1 MENAQIK
8 NQHTSTEPI
17 QNNPASTE
25 PIQDKSAPTEP
36 IQDNL
41 ASKPAPSDPKRA
53 VKIIEQIFK
62 IVLPMGISAVLVIW
76 LFHKIDMHEIKRVM
90 SEGVR
95 FEFIACMMFLTML
108 SFIIRGIRWG
118 IQLRAAGVPKMSPV
132 AESVSIFGAY
142 SLNLLVQYLGEAW
155 RCVYVSR
162 KEKVKLA
169 TIVGTDLGDRGS
181 DLVMILLILLLTLC
195 FASSQ
200 IHQFFDQ
207 YSLGR
212 IIKEIFDK
220 WWVYALILLVLV
232 MFILAD
238 WKWRETKFFEGF
250 NLSTKRLWDG
260 FKVLFFM
267 KGRWAYLWLTFG
279 IWICYYLETYLC
291 FYAFPFTRELLSL
304 PGSGFG
310 LIPGLV
316 VFVFGSM
323 SMAVPSNGGL
333 GPWNVAVMYALMLYG
348 VSQTDATAYSL
359 VVWAFQAIMIIALGI
374 FAAAYVMLNRDKQKR
389 AQDLH

>member
-1 MENAQIK
+1 M
-8 NQHTSTEPI
+8 NQQTANSKAPDKP
-17 QNNPASTE
+17 QSPAAGTF
-25 PIQDKSAPTEP
+25 TV
-36 IQDNL
+36 
-41 ASKPAPSDPKRA
+41 ASDSKK
-53 VKIIEQIFK
+53 VLKIIEKVFK
-62 IVLPMGISAVLVIW
+62 IILPMGISAILVIW
-76 LFHKIDMHEIKRVM
+76 LFHKINLEEIKRVL

-95 FEFIACMMFLTML
+95 FEFIGMMMFFTML

-118 IQLRAAGVPKMSPV
+118 IQLRAAGVPRMSPV

-155 RCVYVSR
+155 RCVYVAR

-212 IIKEIFDK
+212 VIEEIFDK
-220 WWVYALILLVLV
+220 WWVYAIVLV
-232 MFILAD
+232 VLLCLVFAD
-238 WKWRETKFFEGF
+238 WKWKNTKFFSGV
-250 NLSTKRLWDG
+250 NLSIKRMWDG

-267 KGRWAYLWLTFG
+267 KGRWAYLWLTIG
-279 IWICYYLETYLC
+279 IWLCYYLETYLC
-291 FYAFPFTRELLSL
+291 FFAFPFTRELLSI

-310 LIPGLV
+310 MVPGMV

-348 VSQTDATAYSL
+348 VGQTDATAYSL
-359 VVWAFQAIMIIALGI
+359 VVWAFQAAMIIALGI
-374 FAAAYVMLNRDKQKR
+374 FAAAYVMLSRDKSKK

>member
-1 MENAQIK
+1 MPVNP
-8 NQHTSTEPI
+8 STPA
-17 QNNPASTE
+17 NPSNPSSPAKPAKPSST
-25 PIQDKSAPTEP
+25 A
-36 IQDNL
+36 N
-41 ASKPAPSDPKRA
+41 ASKHSRPSEGRDIIH
-53 VKIIEQIFK
+53 IIEKVFK
-62 IVLPMGISAVLVIW
+62 VLVPMGISAVLVIW
-76 LFHKIDMHEIKRVM
+76 LFHKINIHEIKNVL
-90 SEGVR
+90 SQGVR
-95 FEFIACMMFLTML
+95 FEFIVMMMLLTML

-118 IQLRAAGVPKMSPV
+118 IQLRAAGVPRMSPV

-169 TIVGTDLGDRGS
+169 TVVGTDLGDRGS

-195 FASSQ
+195 FASQQ

-212 IIKEIFDK
+212 VLEHIFDK
-220 WWVYALILLVLV
+220 WWVYATFLLLLVL
-232 MFILAD
+232 FIWAD
-238 WKWRETKFFEGF
+238 RHWRSTKFFSGF
-250 NLSTKRLWDG
+250 NLSLSRLWGG

-267 KGRWAYLWLTFG
+267 KGRWEYLWLTLG
-279 IWICYYLETYLC
+279 IWVCYFFETYLC
-291 FYAFPFTRELLSL
+291 FYAFPFTRELLTI
-304 PGSGFG
+304 PGSGHG
-310 LIPGLV
+310 LVPGLV

-348 VSQTDATAYSL
+348 VGQTDATAYSL
-359 VVWAFQAIMIIALGI
+359 VVWAFQAIMIIACGL
-374 FAAAYVMLNRDKQKR
+374 FAAGYVMLSRDKDRSR
-389 AQDLH
+389 AQNLPHSS